1 MQFKAPVVGMDSGTF
16 GCSII
21 EQLVLDC
28 DYSESEEWMEIY
40 NVITSSKVCIIS
52 LILEILIDLTFFA
65 SRKGEVIASIRTS
78 SYS

>member
-1 MQFKAPVVGMDSGTF
+1 MQFKAPVVGMDSGTL